1 METETLYFKVEDGS
15 RELIYFAE
23 LARPWEEL
31 HVDRVKCVGVC
42 CSENGLENGW
52 KSDLSVSRLDA
63 PIDYA
68 VAHLV
73 VNGVIPKQLGP
84 FIERN
89 GMDYLMGYVEKAR

>member
-1 METETLYFKVEDGS
+1 MYFKVEDGS

-23 LARPWEEL
+23 LPEPCEER
-31 HVDRVKCVGVC
+31 HVDHVKCVGVC
-42 CSENGLENGW
+42 CSENRLKNVW

-63 PIDYA
+63 SIDYA

-89 GMDYLMGYVEKAR
+89 GMNYLIGYVEKAR